1 MLETLLTILYIS
13 LSVSPQILSPIIPMV
28 AGAVIVRK
36 GKTEGNSI
44 LWAIGLATLALG
56 AAAGLWAILSFALLA
71 FPML

>member
-1 MLETLLTILYIS
+1 MLETLITILYVS

-28 AGAVIVRK
+28 AGAIIARR

-44 LWAIGLATLALG
+44 LWAIGLVTLALG
-56 AAAGLWAILSFALLA
+56 AAVGLRAILSLALLA